1 MAALYQKYLAD
12 GPLAYMEILFAGITG
27 HAGDARQLA
36 LDFYQSW
43 RKAPAFRHG
52 DISHISFVFCIF

>member
-1 MAALYQKYLAD
+1 MGKIIDFGQLRNEQEPALAV
-12 GPLAYMEILFAGITG
+12 ERTEN
-27 HAGDARQLA
+27 
-36 LDFYQSW
+36 FYQSW

>member
-27 HAGDARQLA
+27 HAGVARQLA
-36 LDFYQSW
+36 LDFYGS
-43 RKAPAFRHG
+43 
-52 DISHISFVFCIF
+52 IFLSVQYP